1 MNTFEQLQP
10 SGTEYHFKGQTVSI
24 PVKYIVTV
32 AYLYMVIPIVI
43 FFLTWLRWYVGIPAT
58 VILCSG
64 LYIIAKGIKAGNSSI
79 LVIPTIP
86 FFIGLVFLFLW
97 VAYSG
102 LGGLFF
108 QTGDIHWRNAV
119 FRDLIDYP
127 WPVIYPETQNALCY
141 YLVFWL
147 VPALV
152 GKVGGWAAANIALLI
167 WGFIGIVLIYC
178 LILKLVRPKKNWHMT
193 LIVGLII
200 FWSGENLVGMVISNL
215 FQICYYPITWGSF
228 EGWLDFARNG
238 YDCSY
243 LYRSNIDA
251 LCQVYNQTIVPWLA
265 ICMILESPK
274 IRNFAFVGL
283 CALPYGPIP
292 FIGLLPFFA
301 VFGIIEVIG
310 YAKKNLWRDVLFNVV
325 SPQNLT
331 ASLTIF
337 PVFWLFF
344 KANVS
349 FSTGADGSYFSL
361 FVPVEAFDVPRV
373 FTLLL
378 FYLLEFGVY
387 CLLIYPKYKRDPVFW
402 VAIVALVLIPNFK
415 IGSIRDFCMNAS
427 LPALLFLMILVA
439 KYLIDEY
446 QPTFTFSF
454 GIRYIGLLLALGISM
469 STLLCDFVNKLV
481 LMDEWGVFPYVAD
494 NVGTFS
500 DKQIGDIDWLEN
512 YLVPNYGETAFFK
525 YIAK

>member
-64 LYIIAKGIKAGNSSI
+64 LYIIAKGIKTGNSSI

-193 LIVGLII
+193 LVVGLII

-274 IRNFAFVGL
+274 IRNFAFIGL

-301 VFGIIEVIG
+301 VCGIIEVIG
-310 YAKKNLWRDVLFNVV
+310 YAKKNL
-325 SPQNLT
+325 
-331 ASLTIF
+331 
-337 PVFWLFF
+337 
-344 KANVS
+344 
-349 FSTGADGSYFSL
+349 
-361 FVPVEAFDVPRV
+361 
-373 FTLLL
+373 
-378 FYLLEFGVY
+378 
-387 CLLIYPKYKRDPVFW
+387 
-402 VAIVALVLIPNFK
+402 
-415 IGSIRDFCMNAS
+415 
-427 LPALLFLMILVA
+427 
-439 KYLIDEY
+439 
-446 QPTFTFSF
+446 
-454 GIRYIGLLLALGISM
+454 
-469 STLLCDFVNKLV
+469 
-481 LMDEWGVFPYVAD
+481 
-494 NVGTFS
+494 
-500 DKQIGDIDWLEN
+500 
-512 YLVPNYGETAFFK
+512 
-525 YIAK
+525 